1 MPSITKSIDM
11 PTLSDRDMELLIS
24 ALRCAEGGF
33 PKVDWKKF
41 AEMAGYKNAASA
53 SVSFAGVKKKVMGEA
68 GSAKPT
74 PNKSTPSKR
83 KQATEATA
91 TGDDADESPT
101 KKAKTSSKKA
111 VNKEQDI
118 KDESG
123 NDEGTAFI

>member
-1 MPSITKSIDM
+1 MAKIFT
-11 PTLSDRDMELLIS
+11 TQ
-24 ALRCAEGGF
+24 
-33 PKVDWKKF
+33 VDWKKF

-53 SVSFAGVKKKVMGEA
+53 AVSFAGVKKKVMGEA

-83 KQATEATA
+83 KQTTEATA
-91 TGDDADESPT
+91 TGDDADETPT

-111 VNKEQDI
+111 VKKEQDI

>member
-1 MPSITKSIDM
+1 MPSITKSTDM
-11 PTLSDRDMELLIS
+11 PTLSDRDMQLLIS

-33 PKVDWKKF
+33 PKVDWSKF
-41 AEMAGYKNAASA
+41 AEMAGYKNANSA
-53 SVSFAGVKKKVMGEA
+53 AVSFGSVKKKVMGEA

-74 PNKSTPSKR
+74 PKKPTPSKR

-91 TGDDADESPT
+91 ADEDADETPT

-111 VNKEQDI
+111 VKKEQDI